1 MSQLIDLE
9 DSASLEKLGNALL
22 KLPAFVVSMTKS
34 MMEIPESRK
43 IILEHVKPVLKN
55 ELDTSFDAR
64 LATSELRPLKRIA
77 ELETVTG
84 LNDYSDFEEE
94 HEPTIPEQ
102 ISLLEEKIKAI
113 SEPIRAPII
122 ETANIPTSKT
132 EIRACAL
139 VDHLKETGKD
149 HLTTHEIISFLK
161 CKLPESCRIEDNI
174 QNIRK
179 VKQDVLNKAASMYP
193 NVFLSKKN
201 TGHREVR
208 LVLSS

>member
-1 MSQLIDLE
+1 
-9 DSASLEKLGNALL
+9 
-22 KLPAFVVSMTKS
+22 
-34 MMEIPESRK
+34 MEPK
-43 IILEHVKPVLKN
+43 IE
-55 ELDTSFDAR
+55 
-64 LATSELRPLKRIA
+64 
-77 ELETVTG
+77 
-84 LNDYSDFEEE
+84 
-94 HEPTIPEQ
+94 
-102 ISLLEEKIKAI
+102 AI

>member
-1 MSQLIDLE
+1 MLVNSTDPIDQLITLLE
-9 DSASLEKLGNALL
+9 NPRVRTFFDNLINTAVEKKIKEFCETSDFKNTVERVLL
-22 KLPAFVVSMTKS
+22 
-34 MMEIPESRK
+34 
-43 IILEHVKPVLKN
+43 
-55 ELDTSFDAR
+55 
-64 LATSELRPLKRIA
+64 TSELKPIKRIA

-94 HEPTIPEQ
+94 HEPTIPER
-102 ISLLEEKIKAI
+102 IDILTEKIEVI
-113 SEPIRAPII
+113 SEPIRSPIK
-122 ETANIPTSKT
+122 EPVNIPTSKT